1 LTRRGADP
9 ILADGRGRRGRH
21 GRSCGEIGGRHRG
34 GRPPLD
40 RNDQS
45 EDIAAAFLLSVNA
58 AFISGQ
64 RLVVDDGWI
73 AARYRAQPEG

>member
-34 GRPPLD
+34 GH
-40 RNDQS
+40 DQA
-45 EDIAAAFLLSVNA
+45 EEIAAAFLLSDDA